1 MLPRELLATAPVPD
15 TDRELRLY
23 RSGEL
28 FSIKMMGRG
37 DLMNSRQ
44 HGSERALATLACERM
59 RPAGAARVL
68 VGGLGMGFT
77 LRAAL
82 DAVDG
87 RARVVVAELV
97 PEVVAWNREHL
108 GALAGHPLD
117 DPRTEVHVGDVAELL
132 RAPGDGF
139 DAILL
144 DVDNG
149 PEAILRREND
159 WLYGAPGLHAA
170 GRALRPDGVLAI
182 WSATA
187 DRAFSRRLRAAGFAL
202 EEHTVRPH
210 RAGRGARH
218 HVWTARLPAAS
229 S

>member
-1 MLPRELLATAPVPD
+1 MLPRELLATATVPD

-23 RSGEL
+23 RSGAL
-28 FSIKMMGRG
+28 YSIKMMGRG

-44 HGSERALATLACERM
+44 HGSEAALATLACERM
-59 RPAGAARVL
+59 RPAGRPRML

-82 DAVDG
+82 DALDE

-97 PEVVAWNREHL
+97 PEVVAWNHEHL

-132 RAPGDGF
+132 RAPGEGF
-139 DAILL
+139 DAVLL

-159 WLYGAPGLHAA
+159 WLYGRAGLHAA
-170 GRALRPDGVLAI
+170 GRALRPGGVLAI
-182 WSATA
+182 WSASP
-187 DRAFSRRLRAAGFAL
+187 DRTFSRRLLEAGFSI
-202 EEHTVRPH
+202 EEHRVRPH
-210 RAGRGARH
+210 RAGKGGRH
-218 HVWTARLPAAS
+218 HIWVGRPAAS
-229 S
+229 PP